1 MFRRWRFLFFQ
12 VMSFNEVI
20 SLNSLFDNHPNWPHF
35 VTSSKYFL
43 FLDSQGWYVLQH
55 LAEWN
60 PILAVISLSLAIL
73 TWHLWVSGG
82 EVSDDCKASDFCSEG
97 LRSHPGEK
105 LVVCPQPKKQK
116 VGLNTKIKHFE
127 TSELNN
133 LIAVLPSL
141 SHSLTQTQIHT
152 LTHALKHGLLNL
164 KLCCIVTVVV
174 P

>member
-152 LTHALKHGLLNL
+152 LTHALKHRLLNL
-164 KLCCIVTVVV
+164 KLCCISTTVA